1 MQFRSSRSAG
11 AAFEGSRMI
20 TYRQGSRWKKANRHI
35 INSDKESV
43 CYGSKVAKT
52 DRGKRQM
59 QVGRFFGGIHHVQI
73 IGRQDVGCRIGISTW
88 YWYLTRGTLVVPVAG
103 ISTRCP
109 VRGRR
114 SAPPPVLY
122 TSDKPAFS
130 QECIISIPDRIPN
143 FEHRTTRVH
152 AGAIVQ

>member
-1 MQFRSSRSAG
+1 
-11 AAFEGSRMI
+11 
-20 TYRQGSRWKKANRHI
+20 
-35 INSDKESV
+35 
-43 CYGSKVAKT
+43 
-52 DRGKRQM
+52 M

-73 IGRQDVGCRIGISTW
+73 IGRQDVGCCISISTW
-88 YWYLTRGTLVVPVAG
+88 YVRRSTLVVPVAG
-103 ISTRCP
+103 ISMRCP

-152 AGAIVQ
+152 AGAIVQVTVSVPSLRKNGTHVTDASDRRKRTRVNGSTGD